1 MGRYL
6 VLWEVDPNRIP
17 MDPKEKAAAL
27 GLAMAGVGKAIE
39 DGIIKEWGA
48 FVGGTGGFGIYEG
61 TEAEVGEVL
70 FQFVP
75 FASNKVYAFTTAAEA
90 QESLTSMQQ

>member
-6 VLWEVDPNRIP
+6 VLWEVDPNKIP
-17 MDPKEKAAAL
+17 MDPKEKEAV
-27 GLAMAGVGKAIE
+27 LAQAMGGVGKAIE

-61 TEAEVGEVL
+61 TEAEVGGVL
-70 FQFVP
+70 QQFVP

-90 QESLTSMQQ
+90 QEWLASVQQ